1 MASSVKSDYQFCKR
15 SAQKYAID
23 QKCNSNSVNTESTNH
38 EPLIDHQSQMLN
50 PSGLDF
56 IDISSLWELLIYVRY
71 QLINETKQQFDL
83 HRHYKND
90 TEASFRSLGE
100 LFIGT
105 N

>member
-1 MASSVKSDYQFCKR
+1 
-15 SAQKYAID
+15 
-23 QKCNSNSVNTESTNH
+23 
-38 EPLIDHQSQMLN
+38 MLN

-56 IDISSLWELLIYVRY
+56 IDISSLWKLLIYVRY
-71 QLINETKQQFDL
+71 QLINETKQRFDL